1 MLSTAFISINGGI
14 AALAIE
20 AVQSVLKFGL
30 DDVTTHLLENA
41 SSRDDAKFST
51 RAESD
56 YERGS
61 KAILH
66 FEAQNHRFGR
76 GNNIVLQKLV
86 VQDAPPDSV
95 LLLNSHGT
103 LENDVISLM
112 GAFLDTHHDAGMVG
126 ADISKPDGIPVTAAD
141 RFVNNANTFARKCS
155 FGPINKLLRSWQVT
169 LPPDHPAGRVDWFA
183 GAAVMR
189 RLKALRDVSFFDPV
203 FFFTSRKSI

>member
-30 DDVTTHLLENA
+30 DDVTIHLLENA
-41 SSRDDAKFST
+41 SSGDDANFST

-86 VQDAPPDSV
+86 AQDAPPDSV
-95 LLLNSHGT
+95 LLLNSDGT

-126 ADISKPDGIPVTAAD
+126 ADISK
-141 RFVNNANTFARKCS
+141 
-155 FGPINKLLRSWQVT
+155 LLRRWQVT